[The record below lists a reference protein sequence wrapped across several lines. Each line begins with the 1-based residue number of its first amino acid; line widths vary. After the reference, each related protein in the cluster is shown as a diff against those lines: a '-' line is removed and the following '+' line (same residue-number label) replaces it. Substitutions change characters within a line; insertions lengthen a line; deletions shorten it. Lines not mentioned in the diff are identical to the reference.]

1 MIRLN
6 KPKFWDKK
14 ELSLIS
20 ILLIPF
26 SLITLSLIFLKK
38 ILIRQKNYKIPI
50 ICIGN
55 IYIGGTG
62 KTPVAIF
69 VANELFD
76 LGYKPVILR
85 KYYQSHRD
93 EYNMIK
99 KSFEHLIL
107 NNSRDAGIKEAK
119 YKGYSTVIL
128 DDGFQ
133 DYKIKK
139 DLNIVCFNFEQL
151 IGNGFVI
158 PSGPL
163 REPLNS
169 LKDANVVI
177 INGKKS
183 TSFESKILKINKN
196 LDIYYS
202 RYKPIN
208 INEFKDHKLLAI
220 AGIANPKNFFKL
232 IEENNLEIKEKIIY
246 PDHYEFKKHE
256 IQNIINKAKKD
267 NLKLIMTEKD
277 YYKLHDLNLGDL
289 NYLKIKLE
297 IYNKEKLI
305 KRIKKIND

>member
-14 ELSLIS
+14 KLSWIS

-38 ILIRQKNYKIPI
+38 IFIRQKNFKIPI

-69 VANELFD
+69 VAKELFN
-76 LGYKPVILR
+76 LGFKPVILR
-85 KYYQSHRD
+85 KYYKSHRD

-139 DLNIVCFNFEQL
+139 DLNIVCFNFDQL

-183 TSFESKILKINKN
+183 TSFESKILKVNKN

-202 RYKPIN
+202 HYKPVN
-208 INEFKDHKLLAI
+208 INEFKDQKLLAI
-220 AGIANPKNFFKL
+220 AGIANPENFFKL

-277 YYKLHDLNLGDL
+277 YYKLHDLNRSDL
-289 NYLKIKLE
+289 NYLKVKLE